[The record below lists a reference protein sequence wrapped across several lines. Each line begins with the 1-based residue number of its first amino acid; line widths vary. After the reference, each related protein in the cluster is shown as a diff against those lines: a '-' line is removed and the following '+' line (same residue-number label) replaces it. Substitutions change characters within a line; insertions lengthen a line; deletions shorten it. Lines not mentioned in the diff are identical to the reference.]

1 MSLKEAASVAISSWP
16 CAAFFFFQAEDG
28 IRYKLV
34 TGVQTCALPI
44 CTDGEKMSKSRGNAI
59 ALAATA
65 DETAQ
70 LIRAAKTDA
79 QRHISY
85 EPRSRPEVSSLVL
98 LAALCQGRDPA
109 EVAAEIGAGG
119 SAKLKRVVTQAVNE
133 YLRPIRAR
141 RAELAGDSGF
151 LRQVLREGNARAN
164 AVASRTLTEV
174 HALMGTGPR

>member
-1 MSLKEAASVAISSWP
+1 MDFIKY
-16 CAAFFFFQAEDG
+16 FFFFQAEDG

-98 LAALCQGRDPA
+98 LAALCQGRDPS

-133 YLRPIRAR
+133 YVWRRECASDCGGGMQTAGNGSGARWRAWPGR
-141 RAELAGDSGF
+141 LADG
-151 LRQVLREGNARAN
+151 
-164 AVASRTLTEV
+164 
-174 HALMGTGPR
+174 